1 MGGRPAVVPALA
13 LMAGLLGASVGL
25 QVLRDRW
32 FATDRPAEQLLY
44 VQSPEVVGRLVLSYD
59 ALAADLYWIRA
70 LQHFGGTHRRG
81 EKTPKY
87 ELLHPLL
94 DLATSLDPYFNIA
107 YRFGSTFLSQPRP
120 GPGRPDLAIALLQK
134 GLRHSPQKW
143 QYMQDAG
150 FVEYWGNHDYPAAAA
165 WFERASTVP
174 GAPDWLKPLAAVTL
188 AQGGRR
194 DASRFLFRTI
204 LESAGD
210 NTWTRNDAA
219 RRLRQL
225 DAMDQSRSV
234 APRCRGVSRA
244 RWRDAHDLAV
254 AGRCRHPARPSSR
267 SGRLRVRARP
277 VERRRLAPRALPLQP
292 LPAEVPP
299 KPYVP
304 PA

>member
-1 MGGRPAVVPALA
+1 
-13 LMAGLLGASVGL
+13 
-25 QVLRDRW
+25 
-32 FATDRPAEQLLY
+32 
-44 VQSPEVVGRLVLSYD
+44 
-59 ALAADLYWIRA
+59 
-70 LQHFGGTHRRG
+70 
-81 EKTPKY
+81 
-87 ELLHPLL
+87 
-94 DLATSLDPYFNIA
+94 
-107 YRFGSTFLSQPRP
+107 
-120 GPGRPDLAIALLQK
+120 
-134 GLRHSPQKW
+134 
-143 QYMQDAG
+143 MQDAG

-225 DAMDQSRSV
+225 DAMDQIDLLR
-234 APRCRGVSRA
+234 RGVAAYRA
-244 RWRDAHDLAV
+244 RGGATPMTWQSLAA
-254 AGRCRHPARPSSR
+254 AGILRGRPLDPDGFEYVLGPWSGDVSLDER
-267 SGRLRVRARP
+267 S
-277 VERRRLAPRALPLQP
+277 PLQP